1 MSETGRAQVAD
12 VSIALLHQ
20 CGSIPPLPT
29 TRRCGDQ
36 NNGAT
41 SRTAQKITKMK
52 VEFTGIVFEGDE
64 AIKRWTDQ
72 NGAEQMSRTGV
83 ITTLDEPAHISFY
96 SRGVDDITR
105 YPLTVGQKV
114 KIVVDE
120 RDSKNQKGWWNPS
133 RRLVSVEYLN

>member
-1 MSETGRAQVAD
+1 
-12 VSIALLHQ
+12 
-20 CGSIPPLPT
+20 
-29 TRRCGDQ
+29 
-36 NNGAT
+36 
-41 SRTAQKITKMK
+41 MK